1 MARRSAIDG
10 AKNLW
15 VIVSEAVS
23 SFSRNDNL
31 TLASSLAFNT
41 ALALIPA
48 LFLLTSLLGAVIG
61 SSQTALLKT
70 ERMLEQVIPR
80 FSEVILAEV
89 GKLSEHGRTLSLVN
103 FLVLVWSITPL
114 VSSMRKAFGTIFKP
128 RSERSYVVGK
138 LLDIVIVVTLTVGIA
153 AIAVMGV
160 ALQYFRRVGGVA
172 ALPRLVE
179 SVAPLGLV
187 ILLILFLYRAFTP
200 NVAVRHLLAGAV
212 TAGLLWHAMRPAF
225 NIFLV
230 YNPGYG
236 IAFGSFKSFF
246 IIIIWIYYSQV
257 VFLFGA
263 EITSALN
270 RREPILI
277 KRLMAGKKIIPASGR
292 SHLVFSCQKDHMVFR
307 EGDAGHEMY
316 FVLKGSVGIR
326 KGGRE
331 IAVIGPGR
339 HFGEMSFLLAEPRTA
354 AAVALEDSEF
364 IVVDN
369 HNIDELMREFPDYI
383 RELLTEMARRLKAT
397 DELLP

>member
-114 VSSMRKAFGTIFKP
+114 VSSMRKAFDTIFKP

-212 TAGLLWHAMRPAF
+212 TAGVLWHAMRPAF

-292 SHLVFSCQKDHMVFR
+292 SHLVFSCQKDHIVFR
-307 EGDAGHEMY
+307 EGDVGHEMY

-331 IAVIGPGR
+331 IAVIRPGR